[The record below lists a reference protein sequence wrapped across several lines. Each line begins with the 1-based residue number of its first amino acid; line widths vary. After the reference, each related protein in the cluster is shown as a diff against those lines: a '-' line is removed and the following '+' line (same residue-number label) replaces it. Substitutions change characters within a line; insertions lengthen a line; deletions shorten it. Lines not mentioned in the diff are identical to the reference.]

1 MSAAELLPCP
11 FCGDTL
17 VHLVERVYD
26 GSHPELQRSKYCFV
40 ECVPNDHRTGSFYE
54 NDAEMMGIDKT
65 MQQLAIEDWNRRVAP
80 LASAP
85 AGSYDE
91 AVAAIATYLP
101 DGWVAQDE
109 SGRIFRFDAEP
120 TINEE
125 HEFWLDDHESI
136 SLHLNFPRCLNW
148 RTSLR
153 RIESGRVIP
162 AHPEAGRMVTPS
174 LPQRR
179 GRHERH

>member
-85 AGSYDE
+85 AGWMDIESAPRDGTE
-91 AVAAIATYLP
+91 FVAANANQGFVKCL
-101 DGWVAQDE
+101 
-109 SGRIFRFDAEP
+109 
-120 TINEE
+120 
-125 HEFWLDDHESI
+125 
-136 SLHLNFPRCLNW
+136 LNW
-148 RTSLR
+148 DT
-153 RIESGRVIP
+153 IHGYWESKGKPMLHMQYTHWHALPEKP
-162 AHPEAGRMVTPS
+162 APPEAGRMVTKE
-174 LPQRR
+174 
-179 GRHERH
+179 GGVGV